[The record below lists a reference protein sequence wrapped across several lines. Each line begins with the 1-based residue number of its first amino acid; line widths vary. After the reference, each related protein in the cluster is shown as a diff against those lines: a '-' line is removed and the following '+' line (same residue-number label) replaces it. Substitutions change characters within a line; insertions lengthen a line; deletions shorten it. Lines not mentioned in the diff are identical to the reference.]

1 MKILSLVEIIEKISV
16 RLLDHITV
24 NNIMDD
30 FQSAYKAGHSCETA
44 LLRIY
49 NDIILLLLEK
59 AMDLFSFYLIYLL
72 PLTQLIMILCLSCW
86 RCMSESQVMHYS

>member
-1 MKILSLVEIIEKISV
+1 MKILSLIEIIEKTSV

-44 LLRIY
+44 LLHVY
-49 NDIILLLLEK
+49 NDIMLLLLEK
-59 AMDLFSFYLIYLL
+59 AMDLFLFYLIYLL
-72 PLTQLIMILCLSCW
+72 PLTQLIVILCLSCW

>member
-49 NDIILLLLEK
+49 
-59 AMDLFSFYLIYLL
+59 
-72 PLTQLIMILCLSCW
+72 IMIL
-86 RCMSESQVMHYS
+86 YYYY

>member
-59 AMDLFSFYLIYLL
+59 AMDLFLFYLIYLL